1 MPRPWLSSFPPPG
14 WPGCRGTRKPGLA
27 PPNVPVQGGIGSFSS
42 EVWSQPLPRLRH
54 ARSSGIALRPH
65 CGRGGHSTWWVG
77 VELLPPP
84 PPVCFLPP
92 YPELSPQKPS

>member
-1 MPRPWLSSFPPPG
+1 MPRPWLSSFPLRAG
-14 WPGCRGTRKPGLA
+14 RAAGGTRKPGLA

-42 EVWSQPLPRLRH
+42 EVWPQPLPRLRH
-54 ARSSGIALRPH
+54 ARSSGIARRPH